1 MDGVPAFELSIFL
14 LATFAAALVA
24 GLAGFAFG
32 LIAAATWLHVL
43 SPSDTAALIVGFGL
57 FAPGV
62 AVWKLRRARPAPAV
76 AVSRRQ
82 RARRSGR
89 RCGAG
94 VGAAGSVAGGD
105 RCAAGGLQPL
115 CPGSTCS
122 ARPARTNR
130 DLPEKN
136 LSSRDICSSAF
147 CRALGRVLFVSSQ
160 RPSPDLA
167 APDLAALQ
175 LLWAGGGPL
184 EPHLRGLFALMHC
197 QRWTL

>member
-1 MDGVPAFELSIFL
+1 MAFL
-14 LATFAAALVA
+14 LSSFRFSSGHLCGGARCRPRRLCVRAYRGRDMAACALAQRHRRFDRRLRPRRAGRRGLEAAA
-24 GLAGFAFG
+24 G
-32 LIAAATWLHVL
+32 
-43 SPSDTAALIVGFGL
+43 
-57 FAPGV
+57 
-62 AVWKLRRARPAPAV
+62 ARPAPAV
-76 AVSRRQ
+76 VVSRWR
-82 RARRSGR
+82 RARRSAR

-122 ARPARTNR
+122 ARPARTNQ